1 MAPRSATANNRRVA
15 KAGRDQSN
23 PASTDTQSL
32 TFEQAL
38 AEVESIIE
46 RIEAGE
52 IGLEDALAQYER
64 GVALA
69 NHCRGKLD
77 RAQQKVEDLTRR
89 LEQADD
95 VGSSARPQGPG
106 ASEADDPEP

>member
-1 MAPRSATANNRRVA
+1 MA

-23 PASTDTQSL
+23 RASSDTEAL

-52 IGLEDALAQYER
+52 IGLEDALLQYER
-64 GVALA
+64 GVALV

-89 LEQADD
+89 LEQTDD
-95 VGSSARPQGPG
+95 EGSSGG
-106 ASEADDPEP
+106 TASPDDDDADDPER

>member
-1 MAPRSATANNRRVA
+1 MANNRPVA

-23 PASTDTQSL
+23 RASNDTQAL

-64 GVALA
+64 GVALV

-89 LEQADD
+89 LEQTDD
-95 VGSSARPQGPG
+95 GGSSARPPGPG

>member
-1 MAPRSATANNRRVA
+1 VA

-23 PASTDTQSL
+23 RASTDIQSL

-64 GVALA
+64 GVALV

-89 LEQADD
+89 LEQTDD
-95 VGSSARPQGPG
+95 EGSAARPPGPG